1 MPSPFRTTCLTVL
14 VLLSLTP
21 LAVGQVR
28 LGASAGYSMLQT
40 KETGDDGSFVFE
52 GTAGRSWLVAGVVD
66 VQFGEP
72 DYLTF
77 DVSYGPYGD
86 DVQRSCF
93 RTVGKSSCAM
103 TLDYETVRALT
114 VGVQYVRTLG
124 RHRGWLPFLGVGPAI
139 KAHWIRDAWGP
150 AQQYLNGALALTFSA
165 GAERQGRF
173 PMRLE
178 LRTVYLTD
186 HPFVQESHPLELQ
199 VRASVFLT
207 RFGGFH
213 R

>member
-1 MPSPFRTTCLTVL
+1 
-14 VLLSLTP
+14 VLLA
-21 LAVGQVR
+21 LAPVAGGQVR
-28 LGASAGYSMLQT
+28 LGAAAGYSML
-40 KETGDDGSFVFE
+40 ETREGVGAGSFVSE
-52 GTAGRSWLVAGVVD
+52 GTAGRSWLLAGVVD
-66 VQFGEP
+66 VRFGEP

-77 DVSYGPYGD
+77 DVSYGPYGN
-86 DVQRSCF
+86 DVQRSCY
-93 RTVGKSSCAM
+93 RPIGKTSCDL

-124 RHRGWLPFLGVGPAI
+124 NHRGWLPYLGVGPAI
-139 KAHWIRDAWGP
+139 KAHWIRDVWSDE
-150 AQQYLNGALALTFSA
+150 QRYLNGAFALSFSA
-165 GAERQGRF
+165 GAERTGRL
-173 PMRLE
+173 PMRFE

-199 VRASVFLT
+199 VRASVLLT